1 MRTALILAAAAVS
14 LGACSTAVEAVRGPE
29 LAPLAY
35 PAAMIPASQVYLPSA
50 EQQRAERAASA
61 NSLWR
66 VGARTFFGDQRARQ
80 VGDILTVN
88 IDIDD
93 RAQTN
98 NSTNRSR
105 TNSASGGVTNFFGL
119 ENSLGRAFPGGF
131 DPANMIGTEGES
143 NATGSGSV
151 NRAEKVSLTIAA
163 VVADVLP
170 NGNLVIQGRQE
181 VRTNREVRE
190 LTVAGIVRP
199 EDISSANTINHTQIA
214 EARISYGGRGDIS
227 RMQAT
232 PAAQSLVERFS
243 PF

>member
-1 MRTALILAAAAVS
+1 MRKVLAVS
-14 LGACSTAVEAVRGPE
+14 VATLALGACSTIAETVRGPE
-29 LAPLAY
+29 LAPIGY
-35 PAAMIPASQVYLPSA
+35 PAQLVPVSQAYMQA
-50 EQQRAERAASA
+50 EQPRSASA

-66 VGARTFFGDQRARQ
+66 TGARTFFGDQRARRI
-80 VGDILTVN
+80 GDILTIN

-93 RAQTN
+93 RAQTQ
-98 NSTNRSR
+98 NSTQRTRSNDI
-105 TNSASGGVTNFFGL
+105 TGGVTNFFGL

-131 DPANMIGTEGES
+131 DPQALVGTTGQS
-143 NATGSGSV
+143 NANGSGAI
-151 NRAEKVSLTIAA
+151 NRSEKVSLTIAA
-163 VVADVLP
+163 VVTEVLS
-170 NGNLVIQGRQE
+170 NGNMVIQGRQE

-227 RMQAT
+227 RVQAT

>member
-1 MRTALILAAAAVS
+1 MRKSLALSVAALALALA
-14 LGACSTAVEAVRGPE
+14 GCSTISETVRGPE
-29 LAPLAY
+29 LAPVGY
-35 PAAMIPASQVYLPSA
+35 PAQLVPISQSYVQA
-50 EQQRAERAASA
+50 EPTRSASA

-66 VGARTFFGDQRARQ
+66 IGARTFFGDQRARSI
-80 VGDILTVN
+80 GDILTVN

-93 RAQTN
+93 RAQTQ
-98 NSTNRSR
+98 NSTQRSR
-105 TNSASGGVTNFFGL
+105 NNDVSGGVTNFFGL
-119 ENSLGRAFPGGF
+119 ENSIGRAFPGGF
-131 DPANMIGTEGES
+131 DPQALVGLQGQS
-143 NATGSGSV
+143 NANGSGSI
-151 NRAEKVSLTIAA
+151 NRSEKVSLTIAA
-163 VVADVLP
+163 VVTEVLS
-170 NGNLVIQGRQE
+170 NGNMIIQGRQE

-227 RMQAT
+227 RVQAT